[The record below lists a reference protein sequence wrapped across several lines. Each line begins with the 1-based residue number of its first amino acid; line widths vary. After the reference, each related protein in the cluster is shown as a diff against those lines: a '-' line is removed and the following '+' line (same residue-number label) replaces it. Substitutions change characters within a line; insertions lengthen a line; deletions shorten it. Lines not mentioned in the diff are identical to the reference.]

1 MCLWF
6 GNVGSGCVRV
16 MLGGFTQ
23 EPAEFLGRVW
33 MVSEEAFLLCPEIV
47 LCVVPGG
54 KAGTGG
60 LFLRGAVKIF
70 S

>member
-1 MCLWF
+1 M
-6 GNVGSGCVRV
+6 

-23 EPAEFLGRVW
+23 ERAEFLGRVW

-47 LCVVPGG
+47 LCVLPGG

-60 LFLRGAVKIF
+60 LFLWGAVKIF
-70 S
+70 C